1 MTNQIQLQRCSVP
14 YETKLVHID
23 RLAFYP
29 ENPRIDSRFPHD
41 EERSQEAIQLI
52 LEKMEHVKE
61 LRSQIDRDGQ
71 VNEPL
76 YCISIPQ
83 DSDLIQTFDYQ
94 VLEGNSRLAAL
105 RMTGKRT
112 SLPPSSVSCNI
123 LNFSGYTEREKE
135 SLIFSLLSQ
144 FHIAGRTNWESYENA
159 AYIYRRHK
167 RHGMTLQALVREMGL
182 ARAKIQK
189 IIEAFELMMASTDRK
204 RSNWSYY
211 EAYVSSSKIRKHRE
225 NDSSLDER
233 VCNLIREDKISRA
246 ADLRDKLPAI
256 LGNKAAKKLLLREN
270 EESPFED
277 AAEVAQY
284 SGDMNSIL
292 NRIHRFRKF
301 LGLAETK
308 KQIRKLQKEGGTK
321 GRIEFE
327 MKKLRIL
334 ISSLEG
340 RKNQS

>member
-1 MTNQIQLQRCSVP
+1 MKNQIQLQRCSVP
-14 YETKLVHID
+14 YETKLVRID

-76 YCISIPQ
+76 YCISIPP
-83 DSDLIQTFDYQ
+83 DSDLIQNFDYQ

-105 RMTGKRT
+105 RMTGKHT

-123 LNFSGYTEREKE
+123 LNFSEYTEQKKE

-159 AYIYRRHK
+159 AYIYRRHMK
-167 RHGMTLQALVREMGL
+167 HGMTLQSLVREMGL

-189 IIEAFELMMASTDRK
+189 MIEAFELMMSSTDSK

-233 VCNLIREDKISRA
+233 VSNLIRENKIPRA

-256 LGNKAAKKLLLREN
+256 LSNKTARKLFLNEN

-277 AAEVAQY
+277 ALEIAQY
-284 SGDMNSIL
+284 SGDTNSTFK
-292 NRIHRFRKF
+292 RIRQFRMF
-301 LGLAETK
+301 LGQSETK
-308 KQIRKLQKEGGTK
+308 KQIQKLQEDNGTK
-321 GRIEFE
+321 RRIEFE
-327 MKKLRIL
+327 MKKLRSL
-334 ISSLEG
+334 INSLEG